1 MIPLTLMKPL
11 LVVLFAAALAACASD
26 APRWQK
32 PGASQAA
39 ADEALQDCR
48 VKARLNP
55 QMNPGALEPRGGG
68 TPGLDRIEDRDRA
81 EVGAIDRCMREK
93 GYAAGTR

>member
-1 MIPLTLMKPL
+1 MKRL
-11 LVVLFAAALAACASD
+11 SFLVVAATLAACSSQ
-26 APRWQK
+26 APRWEK
-32 PGASQAA
+32 AGATPAQ

-55 QMNPGALEPRGGG
+55 QMNQGALEPRGGG

-81 EVGAIDRCMREK
+81 ELGAIDRCMREK

>member
-1 MIPLTLMKPL
+1 MKPIF
-11 LVVLFAAALAACASD
+11 LVLCAAALAGCASSS
-26 APRWQK
+26 APAWQK
-32 PGASQAA
+32 PGASQTEV
-39 ADEALQDCR
+39 DEALQDCR

-55 QMNPGALEPRGGG
+55 QMNQGALEPRGGG

-81 EVGAIDRCMREK
+81 ELGAIDRCMRAK

>member
-1 MIPLTLMKPL
+1 MKPF
-11 LVVLFAAALAACASD
+11 LVVLCIAGLAACSSS
-26 APRWQK
+26 APRWEK
-32 PGASQAA
+32 PGATPTQ

-48 VKARLNP
+48 MKARLNP
-55 QMNPGALEPRGGG
+55 QMNSGALEPRGSG

-81 EVGAIDRCMREK
+81 EVGAIERCMREK